1 MKETGVPSS
10 LIAISPLECNVNEKE
25 EEEKKAEEMG
35 NEERDDDEQS
45 EEDEKICQWWIRLLD
60 FKMQPKTSIGLG

>member
-35 NEERDDDEQS
+35 SDEMDKDEQS
-45 EEDEKICQWWIRLLD
+45 EEDACTEYLLVMRAQAAGK
-60 FKMQPKTSIGLG
+60 F